1 MWKNCLSTISSVM
14 LVLGCFYTNQQ
25 QAIAQAVIE
34 QDSLNITKGIPWGA
48 GGFPFSQVAN
58 IKDSLVDIISGK
70 VVIDRHGEPDSGLSG
85 PFSQPFPGRFVIVS
99 LWGSNVDG
107 CFLQVVVQ
115 KSPNDGQAELQQ
127 LVPKTLEI
135 GVNNQII
142 ELERNP
148 STQVRGFKVPYNYTR
163 AQGTSVNSLIGNL
176 LFPNSSNQPAEN
188 SNKQISSN
196 WYMATTLFAVDQGT
210 ANFLRSAQPRE
221 IRIRLKFE
229 NGDAR
234 IVRIGKGTVEKWP
247 EVYGFNSK
255 CVPQ

>member
-1 MWKNCLSTISSVM
+1 MWRGCLSTVSSVM
-14 LVLGCFYTNQQ
+14 LVLGCFHTNQQ

-58 IKDSLVDIISGK
+58 IKDSLVDFISGK
-70 VVIDRHGEPDSGLSG
+70 VVIDRHGEPESGLSG
-85 PFSQPFPGRFVIVS
+85 PFSNPFPGRFVIVS
-99 LWGSNVDG
+99 LWGSNLDG
-107 CFLQVVVQ
+107 CFLQVVIQ
-115 KSPNDGQAELQQ
+115 KSPNDGQAELDQ

-148 STQVRGFKVPYNYTR
+148 STKVRGFKVPYTYTQ
-163 AQGTSVNSLIGNL
+163 AQGTSVGNFIGNL
-176 LFPNSSNQPAEN
+176 LFGTNNQPAEKA
-188 SNKQISSN
+188 KQISSN
-196 WYMATTLFAVDQGT
+196 WYMANTLFAVDQGT
-210 ANFLRSAQPRE
+210 ASLLRSAQPRE

-247 EVYGFNSK
+247 EVYGFNST

>member
-1 MWKNCLSTISSVM
+1 MWKSCLSAVSSVM
-14 LVLGCFYTNQQ
+14 LVLGCFYTSQQ
-25 QAIAQAVIE
+25 QAIAQVVID
-34 QDSLNITKGIPWGA
+34 QDSLNIAKGIPWGA

-58 IKDSLVDIISGK
+58 IKDSLVDSIAGK
-70 VVIDRHGEPDSGLSG
+70 VVIDRHGDGPSGLGG
-85 PFSQPFPGRFVIVS
+85 PFSNPYPGRFVIVS
-99 LWGSNVDG
+99 LWGSNLDG

-148 STQVRGFKVPYNYTR
+148 STKVRGFKVDYTYTEGG
-163 AQGTSVNSLIGNL
+163 GTSVGNLIGSL
-176 LFPNSSNQPAEN
+176 LFGGNNQPAQN
-188 SNKQISSN
+188 SGKKISSN
-196 WYMATTLFAVDQGT
+196 WYMANTLFAVDQGT
-210 ANFLRSAQPRE
+210 ANLLRSAQPKE
-221 IRIRLKFE
+221 IRIRLRFE

-234 IVRIGKGTVEKWP
+234 IIPLGKGTVEKWP
-247 EVYGFNSK
+247 EVYGFNST